1 MTASATMSH
10 SGVWEC
16 EICNFKTDR
25 ETKYNRHVDSTT
37 HKNLQFLFL
46 ENELVSEDATND
58 DEIENGI
65 RDAFSFNLSFSHVQ
79 DDHYRTVEQFAEPG
93 AFDLVHSTA
102 APEIEETGTW
112 IYNYII
118 IV

>member
-1 MTASATMSH
+1 MKFVILKPTEKQNIT
-10 SGVWEC
+10 
-16 EICNFKTDR
+16 
-25 ETKYNRHVDSTT
+25 RHVDSTT

-93 AFDLVHSTA
+93 AFDLVHGTA